1 MDKHEYVKHTKA
13 RIIQNFIREMDSIS
27 DDEILECGRS
37 CPSCLGAIID
47 KTTQDSA
54 IVEGITPDEVDRMV
68 GVDESHD
75 CKPGIFFS
83 NMMPSMVDD
92 GDDSDEDDEPAEE
105 IVDDHIMDSLRE
117 ALDML
122 SASPNA
128 HLILAYM
135 YTSNEGDPSSTK
147 DIQGQS
153 MIFGSRK
160 FIDYLMDDI
169 REQINANTNDGQ
181 VSMGDAID
189 DPE

>member
-1 MDKHEYVKHTKA
+1 MDRQEYVKHTKA
-13 RIIQNFIREMDSIS
+13 RIIQNFIQEMDLIS
-27 DDEILECGRS
+27 DEEILECGRS
-37 CPSCLGAIID
+37 CSSCLGAITEKED
-47 KTTQDSA
+47 QDAA

-68 GVDESHD
+68 GVNDSHD

-83 NMMPSMVDD
+83 GSMPSMVDH
-92 GDDSDEDDEPAEE
+92 DSLDDEDELVEDV
-105 IVDDHIMDSLRE
+105 VDDHIMESLRE

-122 SASPNA
+122 SSAPNA

-135 YTSNEGDPSSTK
+135 YTSPGGDSSVK
-147 DIQGQS
+147 NDIQGQS

-169 REQINANTNDGQ
+169 REQIDKNTKDGH